1 MGVGSK
7 LGEVAPF
14 TVMVIMEGCTIALTI
29 MAKTV
34 MSRGMSPFVFV
45 VYTNALGTLILLPYS
60 FLYHRERSTH
70 THWSIYIYFPLN
82 SYASLL
88 TNIWNS
94 TVPS

>member
-45 VYTNALGTLILLPYS
+45 VYTNALGTLILLPFS

-70 THWSIYIYFPLN
+70 SLIYLYIFP
-82 SYASLL
+82 SDYPTLL
-88 TNIWNS
+88 C
-94 TVPS
+94 